1 MLSTRYVIAVG
12 VGSELIMDGPKFAPR
27 DILALECFAKLAKAT
42 AKLGKIEAH
51 LDSIF
56 DASTSS
62 LIAVPKQSSGVSVR
76 EDKIGN
82 MVLLERLSG
91 GYDMFRY

>member
-1 MLSTRYVIAVG
+1 
-12 VGSELIMDGPKFAPR
+12 
-27 DILALECFAKLAKAT
+27 
-42 AKLGKIEAH
+42 
-51 LDSIF
+51 
-56 DASTSS
+56 